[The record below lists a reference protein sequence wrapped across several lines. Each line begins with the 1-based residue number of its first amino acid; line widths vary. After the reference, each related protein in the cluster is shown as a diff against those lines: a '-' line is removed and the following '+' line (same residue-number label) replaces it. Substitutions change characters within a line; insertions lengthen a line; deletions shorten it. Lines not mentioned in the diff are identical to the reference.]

1 MASHSRRS
9 SPTFFYSVWAR
20 SMTSDGIRLIQHVSH
35 PRMAKG
41 CEPSWEMDFAQLH
54 CAGCHRLPSPAIA
67 CHVSQA
73 CGPVELE
80 QKYRVGCPD
89 SQHLNSWWVNYR
101 MNQVGYDQ
109 VTSSQVSSF
118 NVSQMPVLMGWVGS
132 WGTTPLKGQISVLA
146 VATGWNEGGAPQ
158 RAATVSWFITALTM
172 VYGTYWYVYVRIC
185 NISYVR
191 IISYNM
197 VQPQSYHSPW
207 GLYWVITYN

>member
-109 VTSSQVSSF
+109 VTSSQMSSF

-132 WGTTPLKGQISVLA
+132 WGTFQPPKWHPERTDLYTSRCNWMKRRWCPPKSCYCKL
-146 VATGWNEGGAPQ
+146 
-158 RAATVSWFITALTM
+158 
-172 VYGTYWYVYVRIC
+172 VYNCIDDGLWYVYVRLC
-185 NISYVR
+185 
-191 IISYNM
+191 
-197 VQPQSYHSPW
+197 
-207 GLYWVITYN
+207 TYM